1 MGKDIDM
8 GLDMYLEAEKYV
20 SGYGHRQE
28 RDQVLDALDAG
39 YPPLAENSFAT
50 VTVSVAYWRKANAI
64 HRWFVENVQCGEDD
78 CRKHHVPLDQL
89 RELVGL
95 CETLLGK
102 RDAEMAEE
110 YLPTESEFFFGGTD
124 YDDGYWDDLLST
136 VDQVKPL
143 LMWLDDEQG
152 RPAEWE
158 IAYRSSW

>member
-1 MGKDIDM
+1 M

-20 SGYGHRQE
+20 SGYRHRQE

-64 HRWFVENVQCGEDD
+64 HRWFVENVQDGEDD
-78 CRKHHVPLDQL
+78 CRRSRVTLDQL

-102 RDAEMAEE
+102 KDPELAEE
-110 YLPTESEFFFGGTD
+110 YLPTESGFFYGDTEYGD
-124 YDDGYWDDLLST
+124 YYWDSLQET

-143 LMWLDDEQG
+143 LMWVDEG
-152 RPAEWE
+152 ARRSWDWD
-158 IAYRSSW
+158 ISYRSSW